1 MTGRIVIS
9 RADINSDM
17 RLVLDTDVIVAALRS
32 PSGASS
38 ALPLAADDG
47 IVQLL
52 ATVPLFI
59 EYEAMS

>member
-1 MTGRIVIS
+1 
-9 RADINSDM
+9 M